1 MGIVVPIRPFLAGRA
16 FEPETI
22 NEMGIA
28 FERACATMGLRDTDD
43 QVTQL
48 VAQKIIQLVERGV
61 VGADR
66 LSSLAIQEL
75 TGRE

>member
-1 MGIVVPIRPFLAGRA
+1 VVPIRPFLSGRA

-28 FERACATMGLRDTDD
+28 FERACTAMGLRSADD

-61 VGADR
+61 TGADQ
-66 LSSLAIQEL
+66 LTSLAIKEL